1 MREYLEAFRLPGE
14 SQKIDRILEAFSA
27 RFWSQT
33 LDSTLFRSADAVHVL
48 AFSAVLL
55 NTDLHNH
62 TVCASSSNRVVAL
75 LMCQHSNAALCIW
88 YSCIISDLAYLHVRS
103 RVSGR

>member
-27 RFWSQT
+27 RFWNQT
-33 LDSTLFRSADAVHVL
+33 LHSTLFRSADAVHVL

-55 NTDLHNH
+55 NTDLHNS
-62 TVCASSSNRVVAL
+62 TVSSMSAL
-75 LMCQHSNAALCIW
+75 SEPSAI
-88 YSCIISDLAYLHVRS
+88 VRQ
-103 RVSGR
+103 RL